1 MRKKLM
7 LLGGI
12 RYLLPVIETAHKLGC
27 HVITVDYIPDNIAH
41 RYSDEYHNVSILD
54 QQAVLNLAQDLKID
68 GIMSF
73 GVDPGVITAAYV
85 QEKMGLPSQG
95 PYESIR
101 ILQNKDKFRA
111 FLSEHNFNV
120 PKSKC
125 YMAVKTALNDTF
137 EYPIIV
143 KPTDSA
149 GSKGVT
155 RVNNRLGLEY
165 AVRHAFDNSHCGKI
179 IIEDFIEKEGCSTD
193 SDCFSIN
200 GKLAFVSYSAQ
211 RFDEKAANPFTP
223 SAFSWPS
230 TMTESQENELTL
242 ELQRLLDLLHMQ
254 TSLYNVEAR
263 IGKNGKPYLM
273 EVSPRGG
280 GNRLAEMIRYSTGV
294 DLIEAAVLS
303 AIGEDLSP
311 IRTAAYKG
319 YWAEIILHADQKG
332 FFEELLINKAVY
344 NAHIIEKDLW
354 VSKGDVVSSFNGAN
368 DTIGT
373 LVVKFE
379 KQENLYNALSHIED
393 WIKIIVI

>member
-1 MRKKLM
+1 M

-41 RYSDEYHNVSILD
+41 RYSDEYHSVSILD

-332 FFEELLINKAVY
+332 FFEELLINKAMY

>member
-1 MRKKLM
+1 M

-12 RYLLPVIETAHKLGC
+12 RYLLPVIDTAHKLGC

-41 RYSDEYHNVSILD
+41 GYSDEYHNVSILD

-73 GVDPGVITAAYV
+73 GVDPGVITAAYI

-95 PYESIR
+95 PYESIY

-125 YMAVKTALNDTF
+125 YTTVKTALNDTF

-165 AVRHAFDNSHCGKI
+165 AVKHAFDNSHCGKI
-179 IIEDFIEKEGCSTD
+179 IIEDFIEKDGCSTD

-230 TMTESQENELTL
+230 TMTKSQENELTL

-303 AIGEDLSP
+303 AIGEELPP
-311 IRTAAYKG
+311 IRAAAYKG
-319 YWAEIILHADQKG
+319 YWAEIILHADQNG
-332 FFEELLINKAVY
+332 VFDELLINKAMY
-344 NAHIIEKDLW
+344 NAQIIEKDLW
-354 VSKGDVVSSFNGAN
+354 VSKGDAVSSFNGAN

-379 KQENLYNALSHIED
+379 KQKNLYNALSHVED